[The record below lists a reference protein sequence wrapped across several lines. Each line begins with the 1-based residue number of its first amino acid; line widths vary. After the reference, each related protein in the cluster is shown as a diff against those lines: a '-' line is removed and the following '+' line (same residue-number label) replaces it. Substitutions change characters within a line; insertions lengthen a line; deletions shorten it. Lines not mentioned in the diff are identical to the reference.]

1 MVTLTEY
8 EHQIPDRG
16 ASAVL
21 GIWCSIP
28 DSVTTEVDASHLLT
42 RGLPSSFSN
51 TKPERMSPMAA
62 NEDYAPSKAMVNAVV
77 QSAEKLE
84 GAAKL
89 IAMLE
94 DKADIEQITP
104 AELAAVRSIVETCAA
119 DLDEAW
125 KEV

>member
-1 MVTLTEY
+1 
-8 EHQIPDRG
+8 
-16 ASAVL
+16 
-21 GIWCSIP
+21 
-28 DSVTTEVDASHLLT
+28 
-42 RGLPSSFSN
+42 
-51 TKPERMSPMAA
+51 MAA

>member
-1 MVTLTEY
+1 
-8 EHQIPDRG
+8 
-16 ASAVL
+16 
-21 GIWCSIP
+21 
-28 DSVTTEVDASHLLT
+28 
-42 RGLPSSFSN
+42 
-51 TKPERMSPMAA
+51 MAA

-89 IAMLE
+89 ISMLE

-119 DLDEAW
+119 NLDDAW
-125 KEV
+125 KEA